1 LRWQF
6 GAWRRVA
13 HRAGRIADAV
23 GGVASAVSG
32 AANASVGSVLGRLQS
47 ARGSSDPSGML
58 ALTQSQ
64 LTQSQQPQSPH
75 VGAGSSA
82 AADAAR
88 EISAA
93 WHAVLDALPG
103 PAIAL
108 DGTGAVAHHNG
119 SAEELYPKL
128 KSGQPISHVS
138 RNPEFM
144 GAIERIW
151 SAPEPITVELVERV
165 PVERRFFATLT
176 LIEPVLPVPTLPRV
190 LITFRDYS
198 EQDQLV
204 QMRADFIANASHEL
218 RTPLAS
224 LRGFVETLQGPAR
237 FDPEARDR
245 FLSIMATQAARMTR
259 LIDDLLSLS
268 RAEMRVH
275 LPPRGIVELNEA
287 CGSVMQMLEP
297 LAESSQITV
306 TFHKLGSP
314 ALIRGERDE
323 IVQVLQN
330 LVQNAIKYGRDGGRV
345 NIRVTREPPIGHG
358 RDRLLVAIEDDG
370 PGIAP
375 EHLPR
380 LTERFYRVNAASS
393 REKGGT
399 GLGLAIVK
407 HIVNRH
413 RGDLKIQSKLGV
425 GSTFA
430 VIFDALGG
438 EQAAAPERNEFQR
451 SGSMSNVV
459 TK

>member
-1 LRWQF
+1 MTGKEWGKRLHSLAL
-6 GAWRRVA
+6 GLVPPLVA
-13 HRAGRIADAV
+13 QVFTGGFAREASHDATPP
-23 GGVASAVSG
+23 GQDASAEIQSASWRAMVDAMPG
-32 AANASVGSVLGRLQS
+32 AA
-47 ARGSSDPSGML
+47 L
-58 ALTQSQ
+58 AL
-64 LTQSQQPQSPH
+64 
-75 VGAGSSA
+75 
-82 AADAAR
+82 DA
-88 EISAA
+88 
-93 WHAVLDALPG
+93 
-103 PAIAL
+103 
-108 DGTGAVAHHNG
+108 TGNVVHHNQ
-119 SAEELYPKL
+119 AAVDFYPAL
-128 KSGQPISHVS
+128 RVGQPVSHVS

-144 GAIERIW
+144 TAIEKIW
-151 SAPEPITVELVERV
+151 TSPEPISVELLERV

-176 LIEPVLPVPTLPRV
+176 RIDPRV
-190 LITFRDYS
+190 ELPTFPRILIALRDYS
-198 EQDQLV
+198 EQDKLV

-245 FLSIMATQAARMTR
+245 FLSIMATQATRMTR

-275 LPPRGIVELNEA
+275 LPPRGIVELNETSA
-287 CGSVMQMLEP
+287 FVVQTLEP
-297 LAESSQITV
+297 LAEGADVTV
-306 TFHKLGSP
+306 TLHKLSTS
-314 ALIRGERDE
+314 ALIRGEREE

-330 LVQNAIKYGRDGGRV
+330 LLQNAIKYGHQGGSVALR
-345 NIRVTREPPIGHG
+345 ISRESADAGG
-358 RDRLLVAIEDDG
+358 RDRIIVSIEDNG

-380 LTERFYRVNAASS
+380 LTERFYRVSATSS

-413 RGDLKIQSKLGV
+413 RGELAITSKVGV

-430 VIFDALGG
+430 VSFDALGG
-438 EQAAAPERNEFQR
+438 EASAVSTPSTKNDYKTMA
-451 SGSMSNVV
+451 SAV